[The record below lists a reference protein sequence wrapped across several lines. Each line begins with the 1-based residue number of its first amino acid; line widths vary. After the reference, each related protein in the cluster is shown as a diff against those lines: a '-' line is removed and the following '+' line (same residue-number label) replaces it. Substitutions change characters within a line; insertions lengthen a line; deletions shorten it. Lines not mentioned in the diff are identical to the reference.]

1 MNTQVGKQDKELR
14 ETRRGGGG
22 LRKPVS
28 PAVGWELPHRDTQP
42 SEKDIAQVTY

>member
-14 ETRRGGGG
+14 ETRGGGGG
-22 LRKPVS
+22 LRNPGS
-28 PAVGWELPHRDTQP
+28 PAGGWELPPRDTPP